1 MPILRDFKVMG
12 VLNVTPDSFSDGGQ
26 YNQISAALAHTKKM
40 VEAGAD
46 IIDVG
51 GESTR
56 PGAEVVSVDEE
67 INRVIPIINAIHSQF
82 PKLSISID
90 TSKPEVMEA
99 AIFAGATMINDV
111 NALAA
116 DGAIEVAV
124 KHDVKVCLMHMQGM
138 PQDMQDNPEY
148 DDVVQQVLDYLD
160 QRVESYLAYG
170 MDVANIILDP
180 GIGFGKTLAHN
191 LQLIQN
197 VGTIKQMG
205 FPVLLGVSRK
215 SMFGDLLGRSIDDR
229 LAGSLAV
236 AQFAYLQGAD
246 YFRVHDV
253 KETVDVLSVSQ
264 ALINHTSDKQFTG
277 DNSHEETGDE

>member
-1 MPILRDFKVMG
+1 MNKDFKVMG

-26 YNQISAALAHTKKM
+26 FNQLEAAM
-40 VEAGAD
+40 QQVNSMIEASVD
-46 IIDVG
+46 VIDVG

-56 PGAEVVSVDEE
+56 PGAEAVAVDEE
-67 INRVIPIINAIHSQF
+67 IKRVVPVIKAISERHPQI
-82 PKLSISID
+82 KISID
-90 TSKPEVMEA
+90 SSKPEVMEA
-99 AIFAGATMINDV
+99 AIMAGASMINDV
-111 NALAA
+111 NALEA

-124 KHDVKVCLMHMQGM
+124 KYGVKVCLMHKQGT

-148 DDVVQQVLDYLD
+148 HDVVQQVLDYFD
-160 QRVESYLAYG
+160 QRVENCVAYG
-170 MDVANIILDP
+170 MDPDDIILDP

-197 VGTIKQMG
+197 TATLKQMG

-215 SMFGDLLGRSIDDR
+215 SMFAELLNRSVEQR

-236 AQFAYLQGAD
+236 VQFAYLQGAD

-253 KETVDVLSVSQ
+253 AETVDVLTVSQ
-264 ALINHTSDKQFTG
+264 ALIGLQTG
-277 DNSHEETGDE
+277 EQS